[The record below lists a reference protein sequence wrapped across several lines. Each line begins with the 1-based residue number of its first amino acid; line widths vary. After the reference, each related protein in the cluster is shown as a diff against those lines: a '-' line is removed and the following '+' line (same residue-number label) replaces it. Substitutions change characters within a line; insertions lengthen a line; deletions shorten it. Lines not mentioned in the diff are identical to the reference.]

1 MPEIRLIVTLLII
14 LACNFTLSAQ
24 EGARKQIRQG
34 NKAYEKGDYRKAE
47 EYYRKALGRDAGKFS
62 LHGHHNLGN
71 ALYKQ
76 ENYSEAFD
84 HLRLALDEKQDSTT
98 INRLYYNFGNA
109 ALQRYL
115 NRTEDQQPER
125 SKELIDQSIKAYAKA
140 LQYAPEDEDARHNL
154 TLALMM
160 KQQQEQQEQ
169 QQQQQEQHT
178 QDQQKHEQLLPET
191 SISEETQKTREP
203 EHQEGNISR
212 EDAERMLN
220 AIREKEM
227 KTAEQIHERERRRTA
242 TGKTK
247 DW

>member
-1 MPEIRLIVTLLII
+1 MP
-14 LACNFTLSAQ
+14 TLSFILMMLMIFICSTALPAQ
-24 EGARKQIRQG
+24 EAGRKQIRRG
-34 NKAYEKGDYRKAE
+34 NNAFEKGNYQNAE

-62 LHGHHNLGN
+62 LHGQHNLGN

-76 ENYSEAFD
+76 GKFSEAYD
-84 HLRLALDEKQDSTT
+84 HLRLALDEKQDSST
-98 INRLYYNFGNA
+98 INKLWYNFGNS
-109 ALQRYL
+109 ALQKYL
-115 NRTEDQQPER
+115 NVTDNQKAEMSR
-125 SKELIDQSIKAYAKA
+125 KFLNQSIQAYSKA

-160 KQQQEQQEQ
+160 KQIDS
-169 QQQQQEQHT
+169 QQQEKQKEEQHT
-178 QDQQKHEQLLPET
+178 LDKQKHEQYLPET
-191 SISEETQKTREP
+191 SLTEEERDINEP

-242 TGKTK
+242 TGKIK